1 MAQGKNDWRL
11 KLPVFSFFIALF
23 ASAQSFYAAPTLAD
37 SENWLPPGSST
48 EKLENPPPELIKP
61 GTPKDRDWLFGRLL
75 FRSPSLLGEKA
86 VRIGLSCNSCH
97 TNGHVNT
104 SFYINGLSD
113 RPGRI
118 DVTNRFWQAGFEDGI
133 ANPLDIP
140 SLRGSADSASFG
152 TINVFPDLHAFT
164 SHVITT
170 EFAGPEPDTDTLT
183 ALISYMNSFD
193 INELGETETI
203 VETSSDM
210 SYISLLQRPLENRD
224 FPQLDKLVD
233 LILGDYGRRAK
244 LSTARTDAL
253 RLTVI
258 SLRNLREKA
267 AINDYDAAFA
277 IYEKL
282 NGAQ

>member
-170 EFAGPEPDTDTLT
+170 EFAGPEPDEETIKS
-183 ALISYMNSFD
+183 LISYINSLD
-193 INELGETETI
+193 INELEESAAI

-224 FPQLDKLVD
+224 MPELNILID
-233 LILGDYGRRAK
+233 LIRSDYGRRAK
-244 LSTARTDAL
+244 LPAAQADTLHLIVLNL
-253 RLTVI
+253 RE
-258 SLRNLREKA
+258 LREKA
-267 AINDYDAAFA
+267 AKDDYEAAFA
-277 IYEKL
+277 IYRKL
-282 NGAQ
+282 SGAQ